1 MIHYSKSKHKKKGMD
16 ILISYKLDF
25 KTRSNRDKERYLI
38 LKRSIQQEDKTIID
52 SVYLMKQEMR
62 ELKK

>member
-1 MIHYSKSKHKKKGMD
+1 MIQYSKSKHKKKGMD

>member
-1 MIHYSKSKHKKKGMD
+1 MIQYSKSKHKKKGMD

-38 LKRSIQQEDKTIID
+38 LKRSIQQEDKTIKD